1 MRFSDLFK
9 IETSTE
15 FNQVIDDATLT
26 QLVSRADRIC
36 RALGLDPTQIESR
49 ASDSSP
55 LPPAVMEEISAG
67 RMIQAIKLCRELTG
81 CDLKTAKFFVESAA
95 AGKITIQDHT
105 GYLMAKL
112 DAILAKVATER

>member
-1 MRFSDLFK
+1 
-9 IETSTE
+9 
-15 FNQVIDDATLT
+15 LT

-36 RALGLDPTQIESR
+36 RALGLDPVQIEAR

-67 RMIQAIKLCRELTG
+67 RMIQAIKLCRERTG

-95 AGKITIQDHT
+95 TGKMTIQD
-105 GYLMAKL
+105 
-112 DAILAKVATER
+112 R